1 MPRATRSTI
10 CARDDVTGKSRHR
23 PRHCRSEA
31 LPREENSTDS
41 GRAGTIRY
49 ASYKDRRASA
59 AGIGVNPS
67 MGIAPVYMIHFGE
80 EHDMNVIKTAVA
92 IAVGTLFAG
101 AAFAQTA
108 ATEIQRNV
116 NQQERIEGGLKS
128 GQLTTREA
136 AQLERGEAK
145 IERMESKALSDGKL
159 SPNEKARIERAQNA
173 ESRAIDRDTHNRA
186 VGNPNSASS
195 QRMQADVQRNVNE
208 QRRIEQGIKSGQ
220 ITNREAGRLERG
232 QAHVNQTEARAGRD
246 GHVGPHEQ
254 QRIQAAES
262 RQSNHIYNEKHD
274 RQTRKP

>member
-1 MPRATRSTI
+1 
-10 CARDDVTGKSRHR
+10 
-23 PRHCRSEA
+23 
-31 LPREENSTDS
+31 
-41 GRAGTIRY
+41 
-49 ASYKDRRASA
+49 
-59 AGIGVNPS
+59 
-67 MGIAPVYMIHFGE
+67 
-80 EHDMNVIKTAVA
+80 MNAIKTAVA
-92 IAVGTLFAG
+92 FAVGTLFAG
-101 AAFAQTA
+101 AAFAQTVGA
-108 ATEIQRNV
+108 EVQRNV
-116 NQQERIEGGLKS
+116 NQQERIEEGLRS

-173 ESRAIDRDTHNRA
+173 ESRAIDRDKHNGA

-220 ITNREAGRLERG
+220 LTNREAGRLERG
-232 QAHVNQTEARAGRD
+232 QAHVNQMEARAGRD

-254 QRIQAAES
+254 QRIQAAENH
-262 RQSNHIYNEKHD
+262 QSNHIYNQKHD